1 MAAPVIDFAVN
12 NPLMRLAQGAIRLH
26 NDAAGN
32 PTAAPVPGVD
42 GGAIADGSVAAP
54 VASGLPAPGAEQID
68 FSMWGMFWHAD
79 TVVKIVMIML
89 FVASIWA
96 WAIIFEKWLTIRR
109 LKARADAFE
118 AEFWAGGSLEALADK
133 VAREENDPMTA
144 TFTAAMR
151 EWRRSVEKGI
161 AGGKGSLQARIERV
175 MSVAIGREM
184 ARLERNMTF
193 LATLASTA
201 PFIGLFGTVWGIM
214 HTFTGIAAAKNTSLA
229 VVAPGIAEALFAT
242 ALGLVAA
249 IPASAAYNKFATEFG
264 RYGERLE
271 NFTGEFTAILSR
283 HLEERP

>member
-1 MAAPVIDFAVN
+1 MANSDIYTN
-12 NPLMRLAQGAIRLH
+12 
-26 NDAAGN
+26 AAGN
-32 PTAAPVPGVD
+32 PSAAPVPGVD
-42 GGAIADGSVAAP
+42 AGAIADGSVPMPAGLSDAAHQAAP
-54 VASGLPAPGAEQID
+54 QMD
-68 FSMWGMFWHAD
+68 FSLIGMFMNAD
-79 TVVKIVMIML
+79 MVVKIVIIML
-89 FVASIWA
+89 FIASIWA
-96 WAIIFEKWLTIRR
+96 WAIIFEKMMTVRR
-109 LKARADAFE
+109 LKARAAAFE

-133 VAREENDPMTA
+133 VAREEDDPMTA

-151 EWRRSVEKGI
+151 EWRRSVEKGL

-249 IPASAAYNKFATEFG
+249 IPASAAYNKFATEFS

-283 HLEERP
+283 HLEERG